1 MKAVADQ
8 STMIILPANV
18 DFKKLVQD
26 SINQITLNSVHNSSG
41 KTQADKH
48 ALSSGKLDV
57 LKKITA
63 SEIALLAAALQVA
76 AADGLTQDELNNII
90 GDLHDLVK
98 HGSTKHDFAD
108 LVSNPA
114 NPKYELTVQVQKVLM
129 AMSPEDKQIL
139 ANDLHSQHE
148 SVGTRFIHFLTHTTK
163 QLLPTLAIITDH
175 IIKVGMPLLDGV
187 IVKVVP
193 GSGGALIKMALDS
206 AAGMVTDA
214 IEKKLATTSLT
225 DEQKKVAD
233 TVKQGIEAAT
243 PLVGNIIA
251 EKGGSAGAEAAKA
264 LTDASKGIAADL
276 QVAANTAAVV
286 AAPAAPAAPV
296 APASAPAPAAEPV
309 VVVPVAPPVTPLS
322 AAVLTPP
329 APPAS
334 PQGDHAVAE
343 VQVAGADAPHTDVT
357 HG

>member
-1 MKAVADQ
+1 MKAVQPAADQ

-26 SINQITLNSVHNSSG
+26 SINQITLNSNHNSTG

-48 ALSSGKLDV
+48 ALSTGKLKV
-57 LKKITA
+57 LNTITA

-76 AADGLTQDELNNII
+76 ATDGLTQDELNSII

-98 HGSTKHDFAD
+98 HGSTTKDFAK
-108 LVSNPA
+108 LIANPV
-114 NPKYELTVQVQKVLM
+114 NPKYKLTEQVQKVLI
-129 AMSPEDKQIL
+129 ALSPEDKQTL
-139 ANDLHSQHE
+139 AKDLHSQHE
-148 SVGTRFIHFLTHTTK
+148 SAGQKILNFLTHTTE

-187 IVKVVP
+187 IVKLVP
-193 GSGGALIKMALDS
+193 GSGGALIKMGLDS
-206 AAGMVTDA
+206 AAGMVTKV
-214 IEKKLATTSLT
+214 IEQKMADTHLT
-225 DEQKKVAD
+225 DEQKKVAA
-233 TVKQGIEAAT
+233 TVEQGINAVT
-243 PLVGNIIA
+243 PLAEKVIA
-251 EKGGSAGAEAAKA
+251 EQGGSAGATVAKA
-264 LTDASKGIAADL
+264 LDAASKGVTADL
-276 QVAANTAAVV
+276 HVATNTAA
-286 AAPAAPAAPV
+286 AAPAPAPAPAPAA
-296 APASAPAPAAEPV
+296 AAEPV

-322 AAVLTPP
+322 AAVVIPP